1 MKVYFDNAASAPMDS
16 DVFEHMKPYYCD
28 WVGNPSATHS
38 HGRALRALIEES
50 RRTIADLLNCS
61 PGEICF
67 TSGGTEAD
75 NMAIRGSVAGLG
87 VKHII
92 SAHTEHHA
100 VSHTIEELEKAGK
113 VKAHWLA
120 VNQQGEIDHSEL
132 EKLLSTLDNVLVC
145 LMHGNNEI
153 ATLHDLK
160 AIANLC
166 KAHGALFHSDTV
178 QTMGHFAYDL
188 QEIPVDFLVGS
199 AHKFYGPKGV
209 GFLFMRKDKK
219 LPSMIYGGGQERSH
233 RAGTENLVSIV
244 GMAHALKKCYSILEK
259 KTTHLKELK
268 SYMKAQLESQ
278 IPGVAFNGVTD
289 IENSLPTVL
298 SVAPPCG
305 EGDAMFTFMLDLA
318 GISVSGGSACNSG
331 ANLGSHV
338 LRALGLPG
346 SRCSNSVRFSFG
358 PKNTKEEVDYAVS
371 ELAKIVNQKSLV

>member
-1 MKVYFDNAASAPMDS
+1 MKVYFDNAASAPMDPE
-16 DVFEHMKPYYCD
+16 VFEHMKPYYCD
-28 WVGNPSATHS
+28 WVGNPSSTHA

-75 NMAIRGSVAGLG
+75 NMAIRGAVAGYDI
-87 VKHII
+87 KHII

-100 VSHTIEELEKAGK
+100 VGHTIEELEKEGK
-113 VKAHWLA
+113 VKAHWLSLDEKGQI
-120 VNQQGEIDHSEL
+120 NHSEL
-132 EKLLSTLDNVLVC
+132 ENLLADLDHVLVS

-153 ATLHDLK
+153 GTLHDIK
-160 AIANLC
+160 AIGALC
-166 KAHGALFHSDTV
+166 RAHGALFHSDTV
-178 QTMGHFAYDL
+178 QTMGHFAFDL
-188 QEIPVDFLVGS
+188 KEIPVDFLVGS

-219 LPSMIYGGGQERSH
+219 LPSLIYGGGQERNH

-244 GMAHALKKCYSILEK
+244 GMAKALQKCIDNLEK
-259 KTTHLKELK
+259 KTAHLRELK
-268 SYMKAQLESQ
+268 SYMKAQLEKD
-278 IPGVAFNGVTD
+278 IPGVQFNGETGV
-289 IENSLPTVL
+289 EGSLPTVL

-318 GISVSGGSACNSG
+318 GISASGGSACNSG
-331 ANLGSHV
+331 ANQGSHV
-338 LRALGLPG
+338 LRALGLPA

-358 PKNTKEEVDYAVS
+358 PQNTKEEVDYAVA
-371 ELAKIVNQKSLV
+371 ELAKIVAQKSLV